1 MTGWIG
7 WCWRKLHIRKWW
19 RSWWCS
25 VGSYH
30 QVGEII
36 GDHIHLEAWFVCHT
50 WYVLKDSYNTPSA
63 GLFRRSISASRFQ
76 GWVSLQWSDIFELRF
91 FWPAKDDFACISE
104 LRAHIYRVTG
114 GVIKTGRLCVNPN
127 LLLFFVRSCFITD
140 SFCSF
145 GIDWKFECG
154 AKGTPCKKRW
164 CASFILFHVATQ
176 SEFTIWISTR
186 VSLRRDPS

>member
-114 GVIKTGRLCVNPN
+114 GVIKTGRMCVSQRLRGQLVFDVLVNTFLQYLWSDRESELVAVFCPIM
-127 LLLFFVRSCFITD
+127 LHCRQFLFFWNRL
-140 SFCSF
+140 
-145 GIDWKFECG
+145 K
-154 AKGTPCKKRW
+154 
-164 CASFILFHVATQ
+164 
-176 SEFTIWISTR
+176 IWMRCERNT
-186 VSLRRDPS
+186 V